1 MSSAQHTVM
10 YPKPKLAAPSDL
22 ADRPERDRRIL
33 QHLGQVKLI
42 ASRIHD
48 KLPESVCLDDLIS
61 AGVLGLIDAVDH
73 FDETLNVKLKTYAE
87 HKIRGAIL
95 DSLRS
100 LDWAPRNKR
109 RKSKQIEATIGS
121 LERTLKRSPT
131 EDEVAAQLGIT
142 LVEYRRWLVE
152 IRGINLAPMEQGPS
166 GDGEGSSVLR
176 FISDDED
183 EWPSAL
189 LEQSELRRV
198 VAELITRLPEVER
211 TIITLY
217 YTKEFTLREL
227 ANVVDLHETRV
238 SQLKSQAILRL
249 RSAMHMKWP
258 R

>member
-1 MSSAQHTVM
+1 MLM
-10 YPKPKLAAPSDL
+10 YPKSTLEQPVDL
-22 ADRPERDRRIL
+22 SSHSERDQRIL
-33 QHLGQVKLI
+33 QHLNQVKLI

-48 KLPESVCLDDLIS
+48 RVPESVCLDDLIS

-73 FDETLNVKLKTYAE
+73 FDDTLDIKLKTYAE

-109 RKSKQIEATIGS
+109 RKSKQIESTIGT
-121 LERTLKRSPT
+121 LEKTLQRAPT
-131 EDEVAAQLGIT
+131 EDEVAEQLSIT
-142 LVEYRRWLVE
+142 LKEYRGWLVE

-166 GDGEGSSVLR
+166 GDSEGSSVLR
-176 FISDDED
+176 FISDNED

-198 VAELITRLPEVER
+198 IAELIERLPEVER

-217 YTKEFTLREL
+217 YGKEFTLRQI
-227 ANVVDLHETRV
+227 ASVVNLHETRV

-258 R
+258 H